1 MEPVTIVTAIVANAL
16 SGIIGNRADDI
27 FCSIVGRAVVRWLNS
42 LLQRESNAIN
52 FQNSIHQA
60 AIEATLDVV
69 NDCLRELP
77 SHPFLDRFP
86 RKSPDETRRWL
97 EDARE
102 GLSEEL
108 KRAKRGEISW
118 QVSEEAQRQ
127 VKILLQPK
135 RGVLGSKRAEE
146 FAKRL
151 TDLLLSDLTNRFG
164 EPPEIFVQKVEQV
177 WFERFCAF
185 FSKKLQEQPEL
196 KSFLQTQI
204 LATIKDDLAQLGEKV
219 EEVLSAMLNWVS
231 LLSDID
237 RRLRE
242 IEQLTEVVRK
252 EIGIVRRDVR
262 EILRIL
268 QNQLGS
274 EHIVIALRERMEK
287 FVSDLSAQ
295 PFIGRRKPLQRLE
308 EFVNGQ
314 KKGVAIVYAP
324 AGYGKTIL
332 LANWLKGVRS
342 KPNFAVAYHFFN
354 RHPDLGG
361 YATSLNNALAHLI
374 GQIWA
379 MTQRDGSPL
388 SLPNDP
394 NERRA
399 VLENMLAHLQLDE
412 GEKLILVLDG
422 LDEAEPI
429 LEYPPIPFNLPDGVF
444 FVVAG
449 RWDGVGKIPTY
460 LEGWARFTEF
470 IPLHALSLDELREWL
485 KVAGEGELARFA
497 EDEGFVSLLHQ
508 KTDGL
513 PLYVRYLLDDLV
525 ELARQGRDVKGA
537 LERKPKGFREY
548 VREQLRQLASVVR
561 NERGVREMFA
571 LLTQAKGALRE
582 SELEELAGLSAW
594 DLQDLPLAVMRW
606 FSVGQEDGERTFAF
620 AHQLLAEEFGEVLG
634 REAEQARVKLIE
646 WCGRWEEH
654 KSRYALRYLAH
665 HLYDM
670 VKRESEAPAEPLQS
684 LFDLARNEKLAM

>member
-27 FCSIVGRAVVRWLNS
+27 FCSIVGRAVGRWLNS

-86 RKSPDETRRWL
+86 LTRTSPDETRRWL

-127 VKILLQPK
+127 VKIL
-135 RGVLGSKRAEE
+135 
-146 FAKRL
+146 
-151 TDLLLSDLTNRFG
+151 LTNRFG

-252 EIGIVRRDVR
+252 EVGIVRRDVR

-295 PFIGRRKPLQRLE
+295 PFIGRREPLQRL
-308 EFVNGQ
+308 
-314 KKGVAIVYAP
+314 
-324 AGYGKTIL
+324 
-332 LANWLKGVRS
+332 
-342 KPNFAVAYHFFN
+342 
-354 RHPDLGG
+354 
-361 YATSLNNALAHLI
+361 
-374 GQIWA
+374 
-379 MTQRDGSPL
+379 
-388 SLPNDP
+388 
-394 NERRA
+394 
-399 VLENMLAHLQLDE
+399 
-412 GEKLILVLDG
+412 
-422 LDEAEPI
+422 
-429 LEYPPIPFNLPDGVF
+429 
-444 FVVAG
+444 
-449 RWDGVGKIPTY
+449 
-460 LEGWARFTEF
+460 
-470 IPLHALSLDELREWL
+470 
-485 KVAGEGELARFA
+485 
-497 EDEGFVSLLHQ
+497 
-508 KTDGL
+508 
-513 PLYVRYLLDDLV
+513 
-525 ELARQGRDVKGA
+525 
-537 LERKPKGFREY
+537 
-548 VREQLRQLASVVR
+548 
-561 NERGVREMFA
+561 
-571 LLTQAKGALRE
+571 
-582 SELEELAGLSAW
+582 
-594 DLQDLPLAVMRW
+594 
-606 FSVGQEDGERTFAF
+606 
-620 AHQLLAEEFGEVLG
+620 
-634 REAEQARVKLIE
+634 
-646 WCGRWEEH
+646 
-654 KSRYALRYLAH
+654 
-665 HLYDM
+665 
-670 VKRESEAPAEPLQS
+670 
-684 LFDLARNEKLAM
+684 